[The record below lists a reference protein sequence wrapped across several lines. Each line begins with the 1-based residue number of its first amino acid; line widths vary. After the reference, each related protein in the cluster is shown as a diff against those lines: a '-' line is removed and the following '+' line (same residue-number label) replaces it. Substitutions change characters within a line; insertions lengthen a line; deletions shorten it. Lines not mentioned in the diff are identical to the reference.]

1 MNLKCSS
8 QLVAIPFAKNIA
20 LPRRPRCHCMV
31 EAHSEELLFNP
42 PPKQALARITPS
54 YMDRNLVSSAEKIE
68 NRSLG
73 CQIARLRAFLRR
85 Y

>member
-8 QLVAIPFAKNIA
+8 HLVASPFAKNIA

-31 EAHSEELLFNP
+31 EAHSRSCFSP
-42 PPKQALARITPS
+42 PSKQALARITPS
-54 YMDRNLVSSAEKIE
+54 YMDRNLVSSTEKTE
-68 NRSLG
+68 NRLLS